1 MKQTTST
8 AARESGSALAQ
19 MAQRLPLSDAHFR
32 RISQLIYQRAGIVLA
47 AHKREMVYNRLVRRL
62 RLLGIHDF
70 GDYLALL
77 ESDPHSAEWQAFINA
92 LTTNLTA
99 FFREA
104 HHFPI
109 LAEHARSRP
118 GNYSV
123 WSTAAST
130 GEEPYSIAITLGDA
144 LGERAGSCQVWAS
157 DIDTQVLEKAEAGIY
172 RHEDLRTLTPIQ
184 MQRYFLRGTGPHQGL
199 VRVRQELA
207 ARVNFQPLNLLA
219 AEWALPGPFDA
230 IFCRNVMI
238 YFDKPTQ
245 ERILRRFVPLLK
257 PGGAVVCRSL
267 REFQPDQ
274 PGFLP
279 AWTDRVWADQ
289 GEVMSKIRVLCVDD
303 SALMR
308 QLMTE
313 IVNGH
318 ADMEM
323 VAVAPDP
330 LVARDLIKKFNPQV
344 LTLDVEMPRMDGLDF
359 LEKLMR
365 LRPMPVVMV
374 SSLTGK
380 GSEITL
386 RALELGA
393 VDFVTKPQLGIREGM
408 LAYSELIGEKIR
420 TAARARLPQRAN
432 DQPPA
437 ILSHGPLLSSEK
449 LIAIGASTG
458 GTEAIRQ
465 VLQPLPATSPALLIT
480 QHMPPGFTR
489 SFAERLN
496 KLCQI
501 TVKEAEEGERVLP
514 GHAYIAPGDRH
525 LELARSGA
533 NYQVKL
539 HDGPAVN
546 RHRPSVDVLFRS
558 VARHAGRNAVGVILT
573 GMGND
578 GAQGMLE
585 MHRAGAYTLAQS
597 EASCVVFG
605 MPREAIASGGVN
617 EVVELER
624 MSQRMLAQ
632 IAGGQ
637 ALRI

>member
-1 MKQTTST
+1 M
-8 AARESGSALAQ
+8 
-19 MAQRLPLSDAHFR
+19 
-32 RISQLIYQRAGIVLA
+32 
-47 AHKREMVYNRLVRRL
+47 N
-62 RLLGIHDF
+62 
-70 GDYLALL
+70 
-77 ESDPHSAEWQAFINA
+77 
-92 LTTNLTA
+92 
-99 FFREA
+99 
-104 HHFPI
+104 
-109 LAEHARSRP
+109 
-118 GNYSV
+118 
-123 WSTAAST
+123 
-130 GEEPYSIAITLGDA
+130 
-144 LGERAGSCQVWAS
+144 
-157 DIDTQVLEKAEAGIY
+157 
-172 RHEDLRTLTPIQ
+172 
-184 MQRYFLRGTGPHQGL
+184 
-199 VRVRQELA
+199 
-207 ARVNFQPLNLLA
+207 
-219 AEWALPGPFDA
+219 
-230 IFCRNVMI
+230 
-238 YFDKPTQ
+238 
-245 ERILRRFVPLLK
+245 
-257 PGGAVVCRSL
+257 
-267 REFQPDQ
+267 
-274 PGFLP
+274 
-279 AWTDRVWADQ
+279 
-289 GEVMSKIRVLCVDD
+289 KIRVLCVDD

-313 IVNGH
+313 IVNSH
-318 ADMEM
+318 PDMEM
-323 VAVAPDP
+323 VASAPDP

-408 LAYSELIGEKIR
+408 LAYSELIAEKIR
-420 TAARARLPQRAN
+420 TAAKARLPQRSNSPA
-432 DQPPA
+432 PA
-437 ILSHGPLLSSEK
+437 ILSHTPLLSSEK

-501 TVKEAEEGERVLP
+501 TVKEAEDGERVLP

-525 LELARSGA
+525 LELSRSGA

-539 HDGPAVN
+539 HDGPPVN

-558 VARHAGRNAVGVILT
+558 VAQYAGRNAVGVILT

-578 GAQGMLE
+578 GAAGMLE
-585 MHRAGAYTLAQS
+585 MHRAGAYTLAQN

-605 MPREAIASGGVN
+605 MPREAIATGGVN

-624 MSQRMLAQ
+624 MSQRMLVQ

>member
-1 MKQTTST
+1 
-8 AARESGSALAQ
+8 
-19 MAQRLPLSDAHFR
+19 
-32 RISQLIYQRAGIVLA
+32 
-47 AHKREMVYNRLVRRL
+47 
-62 RLLGIHDF
+62 
-70 GDYLALL
+70 
-77 ESDPHSAEWQAFINA
+77 
-92 LTTNLTA
+92 
-99 FFREA
+99 
-104 HHFPI
+104 
-109 LAEHARSRP
+109 
-118 GNYSV
+118 
-123 WSTAAST
+123 
-130 GEEPYSIAITLGDA
+130 
-144 LGERAGSCQVWAS
+144 
-157 DIDTQVLEKAEAGIY
+157 
-172 RHEDLRTLTPIQ
+172 
-184 MQRYFLRGTGPHQGL
+184 
-199 VRVRQELA
+199 
-207 ARVNFQPLNLLA
+207 
-219 AEWALPGPFDA
+219 
-230 IFCRNVMI
+230 
-238 YFDKPTQ
+238 
-245 ERILRRFVPLLK
+245 
-257 PGGAVVCRSL
+257 
-267 REFQPDQ
+267 
-274 PGFLP
+274 
-279 AWTDRVWADQ
+279 
-289 GEVMSKIRVLCVDD
+289 MSKIRVLSVDD

-308 QLMTE
+308 QLMCE
-313 IVNGH
+313 IVNSH

-323 VAVAPDP
+323 VATAPDP

-344 LTLDVEMPRMDGLDF
+344 LTLDVEMPRMDGLEF

-408 LAYSELIGEKIR
+408 LAYSELIAEKIR
-420 TAARARLPQRAN
+420 TAARARLPSRTRAAA
-432 DQPPA
+432 PA
-437 ILSHGPLLSSEK
+437 ILSHTPLLSSEK

-501 TVKEAEEGERVLP
+501 TVKEAQDGERVLP

-525 LELARSGA
+525 LELTRSGA

-539 HDGPAVN
+539 HDGPPVN
-546 RHRPSVDVLFRS
+546 RHRPAVDVLFRS
-558 VARHAGRNAVGVILT
+558 VAKFAGRNAVGVILT

-578 GAQGMLE
+578 GAAGMLE
-585 MHRAGAYTLAQS
+585 MHRAGAYTLAQD

-605 MPREAIASGGVN
+605 MPREAIAGGGVS